1 MTSQEYTQ
9 WLKGFLDA
17 IDNYAITKKQFDLI
31 REKLKEVDD
40 TTQSIG
46 NPVGNGGWWGGTTTP
61 YSIPLS
67 GTSATTAVNYPSGS
81 TLTYTTGNNGV
92 GTTYTMGGTITSTN
106 TTYVNQSSD
115 NELRSKYLR
124 NSEGYESLE
133 ELENDFFGEYDEK
146 LLLD

>member
-17 IDNYAITKKQFDLI
+17 VDNYAITKKQFDAI

-46 NPVGNGGWWGGTTTP
+46 APSGNGGWWGGTATP

-67 GTSATTAVNYPSGS
+67 GTITTGGTITTSNYPSGS
-81 TLTYTTGNNGV
+81 TLTYTTGNG
-92 GTTYTMGGTITSTN
+92 GLSSYTLGGTLTST
-106 TTYVNQSSD
+106 TSAYVNQSSED
-115 NELRSKYLR
+115 
-124 NSEGYESLE
+124 
-133 ELENDFFGEYDEK
+133 DEK

>member
-17 IDNYAITKKQFDLI
+17 VDNYSITKKQFDAI

-46 NPVGNGGWWGGTTTP
+46 NPIGIWQGGWGGTTP

-67 GTSATTAVNYPSGS
+67 GTITTGGTITTSNYPSGS
-81 TLTYTTGNNGV
+81 TLTYTTGNSTG
-92 GTTYTMGGTITSTN
+92 TYTIPAGTITST
-106 TTYVNQSSD
+106 TAYVNQSSED
-115 NELRSKYLR
+115 
-124 NSEGYESLE
+124 
-133 ELENDFFGEYDEK
+133 DEK

>member
-17 IDNYAITKKQFDLI
+17 VDNYAITKKQFDAI

-46 NPVGNGGWWGGTTTP
+46 TPIGNGGWWGGGTVTP

-67 GTSATTAVNYPSGS
+67 GTITTGGTITTSNYPSGS
-81 TLTYTTGNNGV
+81 TLTYTTGNTGV
-92 GTTYTMGGTITSTN
+92 GTYTMGGTITSTN
-106 TTYVNQSSD
+106 TAYVNQSSED
-115 NELRSKYLR
+115 
-124 NSEGYESLE
+124 
-133 ELENDFFGEYDEK
+133 DEK

>member
-17 IDNYAITKKQFDLI
+17 VDNYAITKKQFDSI

-46 NPVGNGGWWGGTTTP
+46 TPIGNGGWGIPNNWGGTITYPTTTP

-67 GTSATTAVNYPSGS
+67 GTITTGGSLTTSNYPSGS
-81 TLTYTTGNNGV
+81 TLTYTTGNGGISSYTTANS
-92 GTTYTMGGTITSTN
+92 GTAIVTNGTITSTN
-106 TTYVNQSSD
+106 AYVNQSSED
-115 NELRSKYLR
+115 
-124 NSEGYESLE
+124 
-133 ELENDFFGEYDEK
+133 DEK

>member
-17 IDNYAITKKQFDLI
+17 IDNYAITKKQFDSI

-46 NPVGNGGWWGGTTTP
+46 NPIGNGGWWGGTTP

-67 GTSATTAVNYPSGS
+67 GTITTGGTITTSNYPSGS
-81 TLTYTTGNNGV
+81 TLTYTTGNSTG
-92 GTTYTMGGTITSTN
+92 TYTIPAGTLTST
-106 TTYVNQSSD
+106 TAYVNQSSED
-115 NELRSKYLR
+115 
-124 NSEGYESLE
+124 
-133 ELENDFFGEYDEK
+133 DEK

>member
-17 IDNYAITKKQFDLI
+17 VDNYAITKKQFDAI

-40 TTQSIG
+40 TTHNIG
-46 NPVGNGGWWGGTTTP
+46 TPIGNGGWWGGTTP

-67 GTSATTAVNYPSGS
+67 GTITTGGTITTSNYPSGS
-81 TLTYTTGNNGV
+81 TLTYTTGTNSG
-92 GTTYTMGGTITSTN
+92 TYTIPTGTLTSTSA
-106 TTYVNQSSD
+106 YVNQSSQD
-115 NELRSKYLR
+115 
-124 NSEGYESLE
+124 
-133 ELENDFFGEYDEK
+133 DEK

>member
-17 IDNYAITKKQFDLI
+17 VDNYDITKKQFDAI

-40 TTQSIG
+40 TTQNIG
-46 NPVGNGGWWGGTTTP
+46 TPIGNGGWWGGGTVTP

-67 GTSATTAVNYPSGS
+67 GTITTGGTITTSNYPSGS
-81 TLTYTTGNNGV
+81 TLTYTTGNSTG
-92 GTTYTMGGTITSTN
+92 TYTIPAGTLTST
-106 TTYVNQSSD
+106 TAYVNQSSED
-115 NELRSKYLR
+115 
-124 NSEGYESLE
+124 
-133 ELENDFFGEYDEK
+133 DEK

>member
-17 IDNYAITKKQFDLI
+17 VDNYAITKKQFDAI

-40 TTQSIG
+40 TTHNIG
-46 NPVGNGGWWGGTTTP
+46 TPIGNGGWWGGGTVTP

-67 GTSATTAVNYPSGS
+67 GTITTGGTITTSNYPSGS
-81 TLTYTTGNNGV
+81 TLTYTTGNSTG
-92 GTTYTMGGTITSTN
+92 TYTIPAGTITSTN
-106 TTYVNQSSD
+106 TAYVNQSSED
-115 NELRSKYLR
+115 
-124 NSEGYESLE
+124 
-133 ELENDFFGEYDEK
+133 DEK

>member
-17 IDNYAITKKQFDLI
+17 IDNYAITKKQFDSI

-46 NPVGNGGWWGGTTTP
+46 NPIGNGGWWGTTP

-67 GTSATTAVNYPSGS
+67 GTITTSNYPSGS
-81 TLTYTTGNNGV
+81 TLTYTTGNGGV
-92 GTTYTMGGTITSTN
+92 STYTLGGTIASTN
-106 TTYVNQSSD
+106 TAYVNQSSED
-115 NELRSKYLR
+115 
-124 NSEGYESLE
+124 
-133 ELENDFFGEYDEK
+133 DEK

>member
-17 IDNYAITKKQFDLI
+17 VDNYSITKKQFDAI

-40 TTQSIG
+40 TTHNIG
-46 NPVGNGGWWGGTTTP
+46 VPIGTPYWGGWGTTTP

-67 GTSATTAVNYPSGS
+67 GTITTGGTITTSNYPSGS
-81 TLTYTTGNNGV
+81 TLTYTTGNTGV
-92 GTTYTMGGTITSTN
+92 ATYTSAGTITSTN
-106 TTYVNQSSD
+106 TAYVNQSSED
-115 NELRSKYLR
+115 
-124 NSEGYESLE
+124 
-133 ELENDFFGEYDEK
+133 DEK

>member
-17 IDNYAITKKQFDLI
+17 VDNYSITKKQFDAI

-40 TTQSIG
+40 TTHNIG
-46 NPVGNGGWWGGTTTP
+46 TPIGNGGWWGGGTVTP

-67 GTSATTAVNYPSGS
+67 GTITTGGTITTSNYPSGS
-81 TLTYTTGNNGV
+81 TLTYTTGNSTG
-92 GTTYTMGGTITSTN
+92 TYTIPAGTITST
-106 TTYVNQSSD
+106 TAYVNQ
-115 NELRSKYLR
+115 
-124 NSEGYESLE
+124 NSE
-133 ELENDFFGEYDEK
+133 DDEK

>member
-1 MTSQEYTQ
+1 MSSQEYTQ

-17 IDNYAITKKQFDLI
+17 VDNYDITKKQFDAI

-46 NPVGNGGWWGGTTTP
+46 TPIGNGGWWGGTVTP

-67 GTSATTAVNYPSGS
+67 GTITTGGTITTSNYPSGS
-81 TLTYTTGNNGV
+81 TLTYTTGNGGV
-92 GTTYTMGGTITSTN
+92 SSYTIPAGTLTST
-106 TTYVNQSSD
+106 TAYVNQS
-115 NELRSKYLR
+115 NE
-124 NSEGYESLE
+124 
-133 ELENDFFGEYDEK
+133 DDEK

>member
-17 IDNYAITKKQFDLI
+17 VDNYSITKKQFDAI

-40 TTQSIG
+40 TTHNIG
-46 NPVGNGGWWGGTTTP
+46 TPIGNGGWWGGGTVTP

-67 GTSATTAVNYPSGS
+67 GTITTRGTITTSNYPSGS
-81 TLTYTTGNNGV
+81 TLTYTTGNG
-92 GTTYTMGGTITSTN
+92 GLSTYTVPAAAGAITLTN
-106 TTYVNQSSD
+106 AYVNQSSED
-115 NELRSKYLR
+115 
-124 NSEGYESLE
+124 
-133 ELENDFFGEYDEK
+133 DEK

>member
-17 IDNYAITKKQFDLI
+17 VDNYAITKKQFDAI

-46 NPVGNGGWWGGTTTP
+46 NPIGIWHGGWGGTTTP

-67 GTSATTAVNYPSGS
+67 GTITTGGTITTSNYPSGS
-81 TLTYTTGNNGV
+81 TLTYTTGTNSG
-92 GTTYTMGGTITSTN
+92 TYTIPTGTITSTSA
-106 TTYVNQSSD
+106 YVNQSS
-115 NELRSKYLR
+115 
-124 NSEGYESLE
+124 EG
-133 ELENDFFGEYDEK
+133 DEK

>member
-17 IDNYAITKKQFDLI
+17 VDNYDITKKQFDAI

-46 NPVGNGGWWGGTTTP
+46 TPIGNGGWWGGTATP

-67 GTSATTAVNYPSGS
+67 GTITTGGTITTSNYPSGS
-81 TLTYTTGNNGV
+81 TLTYTTGNG
-92 GTTYTMGGTITSTN
+92 GLSTYTMGGTITSTTN
-106 TTYVNQSSD
+106 AYVNQSSED
-115 NELRSKYLR
+115 
-124 NSEGYESLE
+124 
-133 ELENDFFGEYDEK
+133 DEK